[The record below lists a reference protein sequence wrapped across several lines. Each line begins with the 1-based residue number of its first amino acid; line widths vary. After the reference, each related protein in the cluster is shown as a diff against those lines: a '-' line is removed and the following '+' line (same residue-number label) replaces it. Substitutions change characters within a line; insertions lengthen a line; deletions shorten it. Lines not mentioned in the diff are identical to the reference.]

1 VDIGKI
7 DGVNEPSL
15 NQPKQQED
23 QRRRRTEEVREAD
36 KVNISPEAR
45 KAAEVARLVA
55 KVKEL
60 PEIRPDKVAEALKRL
75 ESQNP
80 DDEEVNRTIAQ
91 RLLDDLL

>member
-1 VDIGKI
+1 MDIGKI

-15 NQPKQQED
+15 TQPKQED

-60 PEIRPDKVAEALKRL
+60 PETRPDKVAEAVKRL
-75 ESQNP
+75 EAQNP

>member
-1 VDIGKI
+1 VDVGKV

-15 NQPKQQED
+15 NQPKQED
-23 QRRRRTEEVREAD
+23 QRRRRAEEAREAD

-60 PEIRPDKVAEALKRL
+60 PEIRPDKVAEAIKRL
-75 ESQNP
+75 ESQKA
-80 DDEEVNRTIAQ
+80 DDEEINRTIAQ

>member
-1 VDIGKI
+1 MDVGKV

-15 NQPKQQED
+15 NQPRQED
-23 QRRRRTEEVREAD
+23 RRRRAEEVQKTD

-55 KVKEL
+55 LAKEI
-60 PEIRPDKVAEALKRL
+60 PEVRDDKVAEAKARL
-75 ESQNP
+75 ESEKP

-91 RLLDDLL
+91 RLLEDLL

>member
-1 VDIGKI
+1 MDVGKV

-15 NQPKQQED
+15 NQPKQED
-23 QRRRRTEEVREAD
+23 QRRRRTEEAREAD

-60 PEIRPDKVAEALKRL
+60 PEVRPDKVAEAVKRL
-75 ESQNP
+75 ESQKPN
-80 DDEEVNRTIAQ
+80 DDDVNRTIAQ

>member
-1 VDIGKI
+1 MDVGKI

-15 NQPKQQED
+15 NQPKQED
-23 QRRRRTEEVREAD
+23 QRRRRTEEAREAD

-60 PEIRPDKVAEALKRL
+60 PEVRPDKVAEAVKRL
-75 ESQNP
+75 ESQKPN
-80 DDEEVNRTIAQ
+80 DDDVNRTIAQ

>member
-1 VDIGKI
+1 MDVGKI

-15 NQPKQQED
+15 NQPKQED
-23 QRRRRTEEVREAD
+23 QRRRRTEETREAD

-45 KAAEVARLVA
+45 KASEVARLVA

-60 PEIRPDKVAEALKRL
+60 PEVRPDKVAEAVKRL
-75 ESQNP
+75 ESQKP
-80 DDEEVNRTIAQ
+80 DDEQVNRTVAQ

>member
-1 VDIGKI
+1 MDIGKI

-15 NQPKQQED
+15 NQPKQED

-55 KVKEL
+55 MVKEL
-60 PEIRPDKVAEALKRL
+60 PEVRPEKVAEATERLK
-75 ESQNP
+75 SQTAG
-80 DDEEVNRTIAQ
+80 DEDVNRTIAQ

>member
-1 VDIGKI
+1 VDVGKV

-15 NQPKQQED
+15 NQPKQED
-23 QRRRRTEEVREAD
+23 QRRRRTEEAREAD

-45 KAAEVARLVA
+45 KAAEIARLVA

-60 PEIRPDKVAEALKRL
+60 PEIRPDKVAEAVKRL
-75 ESQNP
+75 ESQKS